1 MRKLVLTTVLMLGAQ
16 SAWAWQAAGTPS
28 LGEIAERTKKD
39 REVRRGNKP
48 AKRVVTEADLKP
60 APAPVVTSDSS
71 AVGADSAAAEAPA
84 GGAGEAKAPKT
95 DEELRAEKKTE
106 FEKKIA
112 EQVQTMGV
120 IRKAM
125 EDAQNELNDPTTATQ
140 LGTRGAAL
148 RKLLDDGQVELK
160 KAEAAIAV
168 VEEDARRQG
177 ISVSRP

>member
-16 SAWAWQAAGTPS
+16 SAWAWQSAGTPS

-39 REVRRGNKP
+39 RETRRGNKP

-60 APAPVVTSDSS
+60 APAVASDSS
-71 AVGADSAAAEAPA
+71 AGGGDSAAAEAPA
-84 GGAGEAKAPKT
+84 GGAGEAKAAKT
-95 DEELRAEKKTE
+95 DEELRAEKKRE

-112 EQVQTMGV
+112 EQVQTVGV

-125 EDAQNELNDPTTATQ
+125 EGAQNELNDPTTATQ
-140 LGTRGAAL
+140 LGARGAAL